1 MITYN
6 GTAQVVIDA
15 PGDYTID
22 RDLTQPDPSQ
32 SCVVILPGVHYVTLR
47 LRSRLVGAGGPN
59 SVNAGIDAAH
69 SAAVTILGDGGSIRG
84 FAWGARM
91 ADCYLARVRG
101 LFVQDSLFRGIVITG
116 DNAMVS
122 ECDIRNITG
131 AMWTQN
137 AYCMGIEVS
146 GMSVNGKPSILR
158 NHVANVVGMGEG
170 ESVGI
175 SITDKGVGAV
185 VAHNVIAN
193 HAWKDKSFGLW
204 VGGDSDATVAS
215 NVFDN
220 WRYGLAFSSPP
231 VGWVDENA
239 YRRCTSNIL
248 DSGGDV
254 LRGSSDLSD

>member
-1 MITYN
+1 
-6 GTAQVVIDA
+6 
-15 PGDYTID
+15 
-22 RDLTQPDPSQ
+22 
-32 SCVVILPGVHYVTLR
+32 
-47 LRSRLVGAGGPN
+47 
-59 SVNAGIDAAH
+59 
-69 SAAVTILGDGGSIRG
+69 
-84 FAWGARM
+84 
-91 ADCYLARVRG
+91 
-101 LFVQDSLFRGIVITG
+101 
-116 DNAMVS
+116 
-122 ECDIRNITG
+122 
-131 AMWTQN
+131 
-137 AYCMGIEVS
+137 
-146 GMSVNGKPSILR
+146 MSVNGKPSILR

-204 VGGDSDATVAS
+204 VGGDSDATVVG
-215 NVFDN
+215 NIFDN

-254 LRGSSDLSD
+254 VVGFSDFSD

>member
-6 GTAQVVIDA
+6 GTSQAVIDA
-15 PGDYTID
+15 PGDYTLD
-22 RDLTQPDPSQ
+22 RDLTQPDPAQ

-47 LRSRLVGAGGPN
+47 LRSRLVGAGGPA

-84 FAWGARM
+84 FAWGVRL
-91 ADCYLARVRG
+91 ADCYLARVSG
-101 LFVQDSLFRGIVITG
+101 LFVQDALFRGIVIEG
-116 DNAMVS
+116 DDAMVS
-122 ECDIRNITG
+122 GCDIRAITG
-131 AMWTQN
+131 AQWTPD

-146 GMSVNGKPSILR
+146 GMSANGRPRILR
-158 NHVANVVGMGEG
+158 NHVSNIMGMGAG

-185 VAHNVIAN
+185 VAQNVVVN
-193 HAWKDKSFGLW
+193 TAWQAKSFGLW
-204 VGGDSDATVAS
+204 VGGESDVTVAG

-220 WRYGLAFSSPP
+220 WRYGMVFSSPP

-239 YRRCTSNIL
+239 YRRCTSNIV

-254 LRGSSDLSD
+254 IRGFGDLSD